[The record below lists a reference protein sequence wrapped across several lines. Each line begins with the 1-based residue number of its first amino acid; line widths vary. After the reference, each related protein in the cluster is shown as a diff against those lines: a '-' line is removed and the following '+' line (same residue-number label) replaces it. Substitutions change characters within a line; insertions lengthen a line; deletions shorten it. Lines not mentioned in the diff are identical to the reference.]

1 MSITRRQILA
11 AGGSALVSR
20 ILRANVQGNLERVLN
35 ASTTG
40 EANRNEQSEIR
51 KYVANATVTLFSIPL
66 VSKSGVGSGYAV
78 VEQAGR
84 TVAIQFGAGSWPESA
99 RGLNRLGFI
108 QEGVIEERPGS
119 PAECAWLAFM
129 TTSQEK
135 NLEQAKKA
143 LEASGGMVPYS
154 ASKGYGKN
162 GSFASRL
169 DRLEFPS
176 HYTWRDLNP
185 LVAKAR
191 QAMTGDAPEQQDESD
206 YTDRPATFLYMVR
219 KAMLDAG
226 PRTTGSLVFNQKEFR
241 LDTQKEADAS
251 AAAHFAGKEL
261 VAPSAAVTRMNAVLT
276 RLSTGEKTPFR
287 LWYEAG
293 AAPGLP
299 LRFEYQAKPFLR
311 LTFEA
316 DPKAVTPPIQFAFTT
331 SKEAA

>member
-11 AGGSALVSR
+11 AAGSALVSG

-35 ASTTG
+35 ANTAG
-40 EANRNEQSEIR
+40 EVNRNGQIEIR

-143 LEASGGMVPYS
+143 LEASSGMIPYS
-154 ASKGYGKN
+154 ASQGYGRN
-162 GSFASRL
+162 GSFASRV

-176 HYTWRDLNP
+176 HYTWRDVNP
-185 LVAKAR
+185 LVEKAR
-191 QAMTGDAPEQQDESD
+191 QTMTGNAPEQQDETD
-206 YTDRPATFLYMVR
+206 YADRPATFLYMVR
-219 KAMLDAG
+219 KAMLDAR
-226 PRTTGSLVFNQKEFR
+226 PRTTGSLVFNRKEFQ
-241 LDTQKEADAS
+241 LDTQKEPDAS

-261 VAPSAAVTRMNAVLT
+261 VSPSSVVTRMNAVLT
-276 RLSTGEKTPFR
+276 RVSTGEKTPFR

-293 AAPGLP
+293 AAPALP
-299 LRFEYQAKPFLR
+299 LRFE
-311 LTFEA
+311 
-316 DPKAVTPPIQFAFTT
+316 
-331 SKEAA
+331 